1 MDVYVYANS
10 KGFAP
15 CCAHG
20 EVCHFRSY
28 AGQADEA
35 FNGVG
40 DVAVPFVAQYLSG
53 LLDVFCFEVV
63 EADFVY
69 EGVQSGGFEGDDGFE
84 IEALMQS

>member
-1 MDVYVYANS
+1 
-10 KGFAP
+10 
-15 CCAHG
+15 
-20 EVCHFRSY
+20 
-28 AGQADEA
+28 
-35 FNGVG
+35 
-40 DVAVPFVAQYLSG
+40 